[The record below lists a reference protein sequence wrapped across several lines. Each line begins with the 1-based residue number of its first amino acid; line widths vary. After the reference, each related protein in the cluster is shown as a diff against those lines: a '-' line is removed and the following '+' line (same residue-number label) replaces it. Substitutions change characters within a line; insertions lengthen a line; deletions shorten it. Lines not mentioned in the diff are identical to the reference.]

1 VNRVTFF
8 PILFSMICS
17 VFAADIIP
25 FFPYEYVSLD
35 KLHYHNIGTAIVFL
49 QGDMNPPLDE
59 ERNSL
64 VVYGSYNAFVF
75 TDNVND
81 DYSDLYHKVII
92 AVTKKTKGHYI
103 LGVLNSASDEPLYI
117 GGLRTAKTGLG
128 YGYEIVRNKN
138 VALTLGA
145 IAYIGDFGIEI
156 GNGNSLPIAPLPIV
170 VFNFTS
176 TWLSAYFEFF
186 AEPSLNITVAP
197 ESKVRLTNVFRMEQF
212 RDIQDLYF
220 DLTLWYRFFSKKHKL
235 GDFAG
240 AGLGIKNKG
249 VNFIFGE
256 KDKAYGTNYYAAYGI
271 VDLSFLNINSG
282 YVFKSRE
289 IFNDKIKNNT
299 GKGFYISTQLAW
311 KF

>member
-1 VNRVTFF
+1 MNRVTFF
-8 PILFSMICS
+8 PILFSMVYS
-17 VFAADIIP
+17 AFAADIIP
-25 FFPYEYVSLD
+25 LLPYEYVSLD
-35 KLHYHNIGTAIVFL
+35 KLHYHNIGTGIVFL
-49 QGDMNPPLDE
+49 QGDMNPPIDE

-75 TDNVND
+75 ND
-81 DYSDLYHKVII
+81 DSDLYHKVII
-92 AVTKKTKGHYI
+92 AVTKKTRSHYI
-103 LGVLNSASDEPLYI
+103 IGVLNSASDEPLYI

-138 VALTLGA
+138 LALTLGA
-145 IAYIGDFGIEI
+145 IAYVGDFGIEM

-170 VFNFTS
+170 LFNFTS
-176 TWLSAYFEFF
+176 TWLTAYFEFF

-212 RDIQDLYF
+212 RDIQDIYF
-220 DLTLWYRFFSKKHKL
+220 DLTLWYRFFSKEHKL

-240 AGLGIKNKG
+240 AGLGVKNKG

-271 VDLSFLNINSG
+271 LDLSFLNINSG

-289 IFNDKIKNNT
+289 IFNDKIKNDAGN
-299 GKGFYISTQLAW
+299 GFYISTQLAW